1 MVSFDTIPHEP
12 LLERV
17 KERVSDG
24 NVLDLIQ
31 AFLDQD
37 ILEEA
42 RRWTPTQGTPQ
53 GAVLSPLLANLYRA
67 PGAGAWI

>member
-1 MVSFDTIPHEP
+1 MVSFDTIPHEQ

-17 KERVSDG
+17 KERVSDW

-42 RRWTPTQGTPQ
+42 KRWTPTQ
-53 GAVLSPLLANLYRA
+53 
-67 PGAGAWI
+67 